1 MPRPTN
7 YIRGAIHRW
16 FGCQNLSQTCCSLF
30 RPVQRRRMRRLFIL
44 SFLVIALVTAGKLPG
59 SNDPN
64 NLKPSASGPSKRS
77 PYLNPMTSYLRK
89 MVDQEDN
96 LAGRSVLSARELV
109 RGARFLFWRFS
120 LTTVTSYT
128 ATSTSTSTTTCTLST
143 SSTCTGRRR
152 RSFLEHPEDDNK
164 DESPANIIPSTVLKY
179 VLSFFFKDL
188 VNNAIRLYFI

>member
-1 MPRPTN
+1 
-7 YIRGAIHRW
+7 
-16 FGCQNLSQTCCSLF
+16 
-30 RPVQRRRMRRLFIL
+30 MRVLFIL
-44 SFLVIALVTAGKLPG
+44 SFLVIALVAASNLPG
-59 SNDPN
+59 SNDPI
-64 NLKPSASGPSKRS
+64 NLNPNPSGPSKRS

-96 LAGRSVLSARELV
+96 LAGRSVLTARELI

-164 DESPANIIPSTVLKY
+164 DESVANISPSTVLKY
-179 VLSFFFKDL
+179 VLFYF
-188 VNNAIRLYFI
+188 VNLINNVIRRNFI